1 MFVYFYDVKPKRKG
15 DYGKLKRRF
24 YYHFN
29 KIRLS
34 EFSFKTKSVFAVT
47 DRYEK
52 ILDSFFLGFK
62 GEVEVYKVKTDG
74 VEQLC

>member
-1 MFVYFYDVKPKRKG
+1 MFVYFYDVKPKKKD
-15 DYGKLKRRF
+15 DYNRLKRSF

-29 KIRLS
+29 KIKLND
-34 EFSFKTKSVFAVT
+34 FSFKTKSVLMVN

-52 ILDSFFLGFK
+52 LIDSFFLGFK
-62 GEVEVYKVKTDG
+62 GQVEVYKVKTDG